1 MGRPSSA
8 AEVSISDLPVDE
20 LGAYARELGLSPDP
34 STPRGELLRLIR
46 SRQELLVELDRGALL
61 DIVVWARRP
70 VRRSAGTEALVKEIA
85 TISRSRFDG
94 LSDAGLAALA
104 RLRGVSVK
112 PGEPRPKLERR
123 VRRCVGLLSRVH
135 RKRREVVGS
144 LISRLVEGTAENGDY
159 RFLPEEDGG
168 SLRDNIQNV
177 GVVGGIAQKLR
188 GAADEFIEAKLDEIE
203 RRIDSKLDDI
213 DARLGEWR
221 DREIKN
227 RLRII
232 KITLVSAI
240 IVAII
245 SLGYD
250 YLKTPSDEAGSAAPA
265 AAVQPGGVDGP

>member
-1 MGRPSSA
+1 MGSPSSTS
-8 AEVSISDLPVDE
+8 EVSISDLPVDE
-20 LGAYARELGLSPDP
+20 LAVYARELGLSPEP

-46 SRQELLVELDRGALL
+46 SRQELLVELERGALL

-70 VRRSAGTEALVKEIA
+70 VRRSASTEALVKEIA
-85 TISRSRFDG
+85 TISRSRFNG
-94 LSDAGLAALA
+94 LTDAGLDALA
-104 RLRGVSVK
+104 RLRGVSIK
-112 PGEPRPKLERR
+112 SGEARVQLERR
-123 VRRCVGLLSRVH
+123 VRRSVGLFSRVQ

-144 LISRLVEGTAENGDY
+144 LITRLVVGNAENDDY
-159 RFLPEEDGG
+159 RFLPEGDGG
-168 SLRDNIQNV
+168 SLKDTIQNA

-203 RRIDSKLDDI
+203 RRIDAKLDEI

-227 RLRII
+227 RFRII

-240 IVAII
+240 IVAAI

-250 YLKTPSDEAGSAAPA
+250 YLKTRRAEVGSALPA
-265 AAVQPGGVDGP
+265 VVVQPDDVDGQ